1 MMLSAEDIKILTLEK
16 QLRQAA
22 NQCDKCPNGKERE
35 RFWNKAHSLFKQ
47 QEPLLFD
54 SGGNYRKDKRHL
66 LSGSCLDIDLI

>member
-35 RFWNKAHSLFKQ
+35 RFWNKAYSLFKQ

-54 SGGNYRKDKRHL
+54 AGGNYRKDKRHL
-66 LSGSCLDIDLI
+66 LNGSCLDIDLI